1 MTVLRGGGGGGGGW
15 DRRTAGDAL
24 TSGTG
29 RASTSGSEL
38 AEFRAEQEGA
48 REREPMNYAVS

>member
-1 MTVLRGGGGGGGGW
+1 MIVLRGGGGGGGGGW
-15 DRRTAGDAL
+15 DRQTAGDAL
-24 TSGTG
+24 M
-29 RASTSGSEL
+29 SGSEL